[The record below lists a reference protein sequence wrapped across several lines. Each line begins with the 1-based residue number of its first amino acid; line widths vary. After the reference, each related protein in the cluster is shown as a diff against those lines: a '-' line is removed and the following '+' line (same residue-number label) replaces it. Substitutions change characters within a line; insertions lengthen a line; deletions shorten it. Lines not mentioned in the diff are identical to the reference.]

1 MVMTEQQRAIE
12 RHAQTVLVLVLVAI
26 LLWVGSTTQKTAVQV
41 ASMSV
46 QIENL
51 RERVNQPPAQ
61 FQRIEQRLDDIERQI
76 QGISNE
82 HLEFRRRMNGEK
94 NGQ

>member
-1 MVMTEQQRAIE
+1 MGMTEQQRAIE

-41 ASMSV
+41 ASMTV

-51 RERVNQPPAQ
+51 RERVNRPPIQ
-61 FQRIEQRLDDIERQI
+61 FDRIETRLDAIEQ
-76 QGISNE
+76 QLHGISNE
-82 HLEFRRRMNGEK
+82 HVEFRRRINGEED
-94 NGQ
+94 GS

>member
-41 ASMSV
+41 ASMAV
-46 QIENL
+46 QIDHL
-51 RERVNQPPAQ
+51 RERVNRPPAQ
-61 FQRIEQRLDDIERQI
+61 FQRIEQRLDDIERQL

-82 HLEFRRRMNGEK
+82 HLEFRRRMNEED
-94 NGQ
+94 NGS